1 MPVLLVGALEVSH
14 IPFLQQDVFSLFIL
28 RGEKKTGV
36 TSNAA
41 GFVSLSLAVTVQEL
55 FAKFAVFQIPRIA
68 SS

>member
-1 MPVLLVGALEVSH
+1 MPVLLVGALEVSQ